1 MTDRIMRS
9 SKSVALAFVLGALV
23 VGGVLGFTAD
33 RVMGRAEECSAQA
46 NRAAM
51 RRRLA
56 DDLTL
61 TPAQRAKLDTILD
74 AKRSSMEALL
84 APVRPAM
91 RAVGDT
97 AALRIEGMLD
107 PAQRVKFA
115 AMRAAHEKREQEA
128 RVKGERYEDE

>member
-1 MTDRIMRS
+1 MRS
-9 SKSVALAFVLGALV
+9 SKNVALAFVLGALL

-46 NRAAM
+46 NRTAM
-51 RRRLA
+51 RQRLA
-56 DDLTL
+56 DDLGL
-61 TPAQRAKLDTILD
+61 NSGQRAKLDTILD
-74 AKRSSMEALL
+74 AKRASMKAVLD
-84 APVRPAM
+84 PVRPAM

-107 PAQRVKFA
+107 AEQRVKFA

-128 RVKGERYEDE
+128 QAKGERYDDE